1 MPVTARDMPQDARNS
16 RQAADR
22 TFTTEYLQAC
32 ITLKNERYNFIM
44 PINDNWL
51 TVQEA
56 AKESG
61 YHPERIRELIRE
73 DKIKARKI
81 SILWLVDRKSL
92 LAYLKKAQTLGEKRG
107 RKPKK

>member
-1 MPVTARDMPQDARNS
+1 
-16 RQAADR
+16 
-22 TFTTEYLQAC
+22 
-32 ITLKNERYNFIM
+32 M

-61 YHPERIRELIRE
+61 YHPESIRELIRQK
-73 DKIKARKI
+73 KIKARKF
-81 SILWLVDRKSL
+81 SIVYQVDRESL
-92 LAYLKKAQTLGEKRG
+92 LAFVRSAQTKGEKRG